1 MAGSKVALGREAGGW
16 SEAGS
21 RDIPG
26 AVASNT
32 VEARDGLPR
41 PLSALP

>member
-1 MAGSKVALGREAGGW
+1 MADSKAALGREAGRW
-16 SEAGS
+16 SEAGA

-26 AVASNT
+26 PVASNT
-32 VEARDGLPR
+32 VEARDGLPG